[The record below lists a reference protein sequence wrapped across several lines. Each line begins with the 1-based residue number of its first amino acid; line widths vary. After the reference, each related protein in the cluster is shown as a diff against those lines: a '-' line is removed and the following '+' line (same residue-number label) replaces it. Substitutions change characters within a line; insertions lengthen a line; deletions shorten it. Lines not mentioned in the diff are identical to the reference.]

1 MVIETERQTK
11 GERTRT
17 AILDQAA
24 RLATID
30 GLEGLTIGHL
40 AQATSMSK
48 SGLYAHFGSK
58 QELQLATID
67 AARATF
73 VNEVLRPALRAPRG
87 IRRLLAA
94 CDAYLSHIERRVFP
108 GGCFFSAAA
117 ADVGTRHGP
126 VRDAVATQQREWLA
140 VLERLAREAVEL
152 GELNSETDPAQL
164 AFELKALLVAA
175 NNAFIL
181 LDDANAFGQARQ
193 AISERLHA
201 PPATYLTGSESGR
214 GPAVTAQA
222 DDPGAGEAR

>member
-1 MVIETERQTK
+1 MAVETDEQTK

-24 RLATID
+24 RLATVD
-30 GLEGLTIGHL
+30 GLEGLTIGRL
-40 AQATSMSK
+40 ALATSMSK

-67 AARATF
+67 TARATF
-73 VNEVLRPALRAPRG
+73 VNEVLRPALRAPKG
-87 IRRLLAA
+87 LRRLLAA

-117 ADVGTRHGP
+117 ADVGTRPGP
-126 VRDAVATQQREWLA
+126 VRNAIATQQREWLTL
-140 VLERLAREAVEL
+140 LERLAREAIEL
-152 GELNSETDPAQL
+152 GELDADPAQL

-181 LDDANAFGQARQ
+181 LDDPTAFARARQ
-193 AISERLHA
+193 AISERLQTPTPQ
-201 PPATYLTGSESGR
+201 PPAS
-214 GPAVTAQA
+214 P
-222 DDPGAGEAR
+222 

>member
-1 MVIETERQTK
+1 MLDSMVIEIEQRTK
-11 GERTRT
+11 GDRTRT

-40 AQATSMSK
+40 ALATDMSK

-73 VNEVLRPALRAPRG
+73 VHHVLRPALRAPKGMKRV
-87 IRRLLAA
+87 LAA

-117 ADVGTRHGP
+117 ADVGTRPGP
-126 VRDAVATQQREWLA
+126 VRDAIATQQRQWLTL
-140 VLERLAREAVEL
+140 LERLAREATEL
-152 GELNSETDPAQL
+152 GELNPETDPAQL

-175 NNAFIL
+175 NTSFIL
-181 LDDANAFGQARQ
+181 LDDPTAFTRARQ
-193 AISERLHA
+193 AIGERLQTPTPQ
-201 PPATYLTGSESGR
+201 PPAS
-214 GPAVTAQA
+214 P
-222 DDPGAGEAR
+222 

>member
-1 MVIETERQTK
+1 MAIETDEQTK

-24 RLATID
+24 RLATVD

-40 AQATSMSK
+40 AHAANMSK

-73 VNEVLRPALRAPRG
+73 VDEVLRPALRAPKG
-87 IRRLLAA
+87 IKRLLAA

-117 ADVGTRHGP
+117 ADVGTRPGP
-126 VRDAVATQQREWLA
+126 VRDAIAAQQREWLTL
-140 VLERLAREAVEL
+140 LERLAREAIEL
-152 GELNSETDPAQL
+152 DELNPETDPAQL

-175 NNAFIL
+175 NTSFIL
-181 LDDANAFGQARQ
+181 LEDPTAFARARQ
-193 AISERLHA
+193 AIAQRLQTPTPQ
-201 PPATYLTGSESGR
+201 PPTSPQTRRSSPTSR
-214 GPAVTAQA
+214 
-222 DDPGAGEAR
+222 R

>member
-1 MVIETERQTK
+1 
-11 GERTRT
+11 
-17 AILDQAA
+17 
-24 RLATID
+24 
-30 GLEGLTIGHL
+30 
-40 AQATSMSK
+40 MSK

-73 VNEVLRPALRAPRG
+73 VNEVLCPALRAPKG
-87 IRRLLAA
+87 IERMLAA

-126 VRDAVATQQREWLA
+126 VRDAIATQQREWLT
-140 VLERLAREAVEL
+140 VLERLAREAIEL
-152 GELNSETDPAQL
+152 DELNADADPAQL

-181 LDDANAFGQARQ
+181 LDDPTAFARARH
-193 AISERLHA
+193 AISERLRT
-201 PPATYLTGSESGR
+201 PTLKLPAS
-214 GPAVTAQA
+214 P
-222 DDPGAGEAR
+222 

>member
-1 MVIETERQTK
+1 MAVETDELTK

-24 RLATID
+24 RLATVD

-40 AQATSMSK
+40 ALATSMSK

-73 VNEVLRPALRAPRG
+73 VDEVLRPALRAPKG
-87 IRRLLAA
+87 IKRLFAA

-108 GGCFFSAAA
+108 GGCFFSAAS
-117 ADVGTRHGP
+117 ADVGTRPGP
-126 VRDAVATQQREWLA
+126 VRNAIATQQREWLT
-140 VLERLAREAVEL
+140 VLERLVREAIEL
-152 GELNSETDPAQL
+152 GELNPDADPAQL

-181 LDDANAFGQARQ
+181 LDDPTAFARARH
-193 AISERLHA
+193 AISERLRTPTLRSDVH
-201 PPATYLTGSESGR
+201 PGCLTG
-214 GPAVTAQA
+214 
-222 DDPGAGEAR
+222 